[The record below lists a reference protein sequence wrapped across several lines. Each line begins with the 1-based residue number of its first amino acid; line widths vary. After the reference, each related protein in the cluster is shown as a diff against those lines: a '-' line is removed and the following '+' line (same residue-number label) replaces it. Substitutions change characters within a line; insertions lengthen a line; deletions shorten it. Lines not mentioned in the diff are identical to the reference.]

1 VDQDPTRQLPEL
13 HAEVVAPTQPSL
25 LDRGRNLSPISL
37 LLVILIAYLLIEVRG
52 VLVLVVLSFLFA
64 TIIERPVNRLQR
76 RHIPRAFSILLVY
89 AIIITVLSLATYL
102 LVPVISEEADRFRT
116 EAPESLRTLQRDW
129 RTSDNGL
136 LQGPGADGLQTLIEA
151 INRPPEIPQE
161 YALGLITSITGGVIG
176 FVTIF
181 VITFYY
187 LMEKP
192 FTQRIILMQLKPDTA
207 LRVGR
212 IWADVEQQLGR
223 WMRGQLTLMFIIG
236 IASTTAYGLMD
247 IRFWPVL
254 GLIAGI
260 TEAIPIIGPW
270 LGGIPAVAV
279 AMTMSWEKALM
290 VAGVAIAIQLT
301 ENWILVPRVMKG
313 AVGLTPL
320 TVFLAILVGTEFMG
334 VVGALLSIP
343 IAAAVQVIVSDLI
356 KARRAQD
363 QVPQTV
369 SSWRWLGERLMP
381 ERDPW
386 TRPPPPASQSTQGRA
401 NTIASSATTQTQ
413 TQQGFARP
421 APARE
426 SEQTNGAGSDPDVGP
441 PSKALPATE

>member
-1 VDQDPTRQLPEL
+1 MDELQPMQSPES
-13 HAEVVAPTQPSL
+13 QPPL
-25 LDRGRNLSPISL
+25 TPGETWLDRGRSLSPASL
-37 LLVILIAYLLIEVRG
+37 LIVILIAYFMIEVKA
-52 VLVLVVLSFLFA
+52 VLVLIVLSFLFA

-76 RHIPRAFSILLVY
+76 RHLPRALSILAVY
-89 AIIITVLSLATYL
+89 AIILTVLSAATYL
-102 LVPVISEEADRFRT
+102 LVPTIAEEADRFRT
-116 EAPESLRTLQRDW
+116 EAPESLRQLQRDW
-129 RTSDNGL
+129 RTSDNGIL
-136 LQGPGADGLQTLIEA
+136 RGPGADGLQSLITA
-151 INRPPEIPQE
+151 IQKPPDIPQE
-161 YALGLITSITGGVIG
+161 YAIPVITGITGGVIG

-192 FTQRIILMQLKPDTA
+192 FTQRIILMQLKPESA

-223 WMRGQLTLMFIIG
+223 WMRGQLSLMFIIG
-236 IASTTAYGLMD
+236 IASTIAYGILD
-247 IRFWPVL
+247 VRFWPAL

-279 AMTMSWEKALM
+279 AMTQSWEKALM
-290 VAGVAIAIQLT
+290 VAGVAVAIQLT

-343 IAAAVQVIVSDLI
+343 IAAAIQVIVSDLI
-356 KARRAQD
+356 RARKAQD
-363 QVPQTV
+363 QIPQTV

-386 TRPPPPASQSTQGRA
+386 NRP
-401 NTIASSATTQTQ
+401 
-413 TQQGFARP
+413 RP
-421 APARE
+421 HHELRRSVP
-426 SEQTNGAGSDPDVGP
+426 T
-441 PSKALPATE
+441 

>member
-1 VDQDPTRQLPEL
+1 MDDLQPT
-13 HAEVVAPTQPSL
+13 PSL
-25 LDRGRNLSPISL
+25 ETTPLPAGQSWLDRGRTLSPVSL
-37 LLVILIAYLLIEVRG
+37 LLVILIAYFMIEVRA
-52 VLVLVVLSFLFA
+52 VLILIVLSFLFA

-76 RHIPRAFSILLVY
+76 QHLPRALSILVVY
-89 AIIITVLSLATYL
+89 AIILTVLSVATYL
-102 LVPVISEEADRFRT
+102 LVPTIAEEADRFRT
-116 EAPESLRTLQRDW
+116 EAPESLRELQRDW
-129 RTSDNGL
+129 RTSDNGIL
-136 LQGPGADGLQTLIEA
+136 RGPGADGLQSLISA
-151 INRPPEIPQE
+151 IQKPPDIPTE
-161 YALGLITSITGGVIG
+161 YAIPVITGITGGVIG

-192 FTQRIILMQLKPDTA
+192 FTQRVILMQLKPTTA

-223 WMRGQLTLMFIIG
+223 WMRGQLSLMFIIG
-236 IASTTAYGLMD
+236 IASTIAYGLLD
-247 IRFWPVL
+247 VRFWPVL

-270 LGGIPAVAV
+270 IGGIPAVAM
-279 AMTMSWEKALM
+279 AMTESWEKALM
-290 VAGVAIAIQLT
+290 VAGVAVAIQLT

-334 VVGALLSIP
+334 VVGAILAIP
-343 IAAAVQVIVSDLI
+343 IAAAIQVIVSDLI
-356 KARRAQD
+356 KARKAED
-363 QVPQTV
+363 QIPQTV

-386 TRPPPPASQSTQGRA
+386 SRPPPATQSQATSRTDLMSENPAR
-401 NTIASSATTQTQ
+401 SAVVW
-413 TQQGFARP
+413 TQQDQPDTHEQDKGISGRP
-421 APARE
+421 
-426 SEQTNGAGSDPDVGP
+426 S
-441 PSKALPATE
+441 PATD

>member
-1 VDQDPTRQLPEL
+1 MDPNQYMQQSETPTALDSAASTLIQRTRSI
-13 HAEVVAPTQPSL
+13 T
-25 LDRGRNLSPISL
+25 PISL
-37 LLVILIAYLLIEVRG
+37 LLVILIAYLLIEVRA
-52 VLVLVVLSFLFA
+52 VVVLVVLSFLFA

-76 RHIPRAFSILLVY
+76 QRIPRAFSILLVY
-89 AIIITVLSLATYL
+89 AILLTIIGLLMYL
-102 LVPVISEEADRFRT
+102 LVPTIADEASRFRT
-116 EAPESLRTLQRDW
+116 EAPESLMQLQRDW
-129 RTSDNGL
+129 RQSNNGIL
-136 LQGPGADGLQTLIEA
+136 RGPGVDGLQTIIEA
-151 INRPPEIPQE
+151 IRRPPEIPQE
-161 YALGLITSITGGVIG
+161 YAVGLLTGITGGVIG

-192 FTQRIILMQLKPDTA
+192 LTQRLILMQLKPDNA

-223 WMRGQLTLMFIIG
+223 WMRGQLTLMFIVG
-236 IASTTAYGLMD
+236 MASTIAYGLLD
-247 IRFWPVL
+247 VRFWPVL
-254 GLIAGI
+254 GLLAGL

-270 LGGIPAVAV
+270 IGGIPAVAV
-279 AMTMSWEKALM
+279 AMTQSWDKALM
-290 VAGVAIAIQLT
+290 VAGVAVAIQLS

-320 TVFLAILVGTEFMG
+320 TVFVAILVGAEFMG

-356 KARRAQD
+356 KARRAED
-363 QVPQTV
+363 HMPQTV

-386 TRPPPPASQSTQGRA
+386 SRPPPSSSAQTTSSAS
-401 NTIASSATTQTQ
+401 TIAPV
-413 TQQGFARP
+413 TQQQAGQFSAQPAARDSETPSSSDHDGPHPGKP
-421 APARE
+421 AVAAE
-426 SEQTNGAGSDPDVGP
+426 
-441 PSKALPATE
+441 

>member
-1 VDQDPTRQLPEL
+1 MDELQPMQSPES
-13 HAEVVAPTQPSL
+13 QPPL
-25 LDRGRNLSPISL
+25 TPGETWLDRGRSLSPASL
-37 LLVILIAYLLIEVRG
+37 LIVILIAYFMIEVKA
-52 VLVLVVLSFLFA
+52 VLVLIVLSFLFA

-76 RHIPRAFSILLVY
+76 RHLPRALSILAVY
-89 AIIITVLSLATYL
+89 AIILTVLSAATYL
-102 LVPVISEEADRFRT
+102 LVPTIAEEADRFRT
-116 EAPESLRTLQRDW
+116 EAPESLRQLQRDW
-129 RTSDNGL
+129 RTSDNGIL
-136 LQGPGADGLQTLIEA
+136 RGPGADGLQSLITA
-151 INRPPEIPQE
+151 IQKPPDIPQE
-161 YALGLITSITGGVIG
+161 YAIPVITGITGGVIG

-192 FTQRIILMQLKPDTA
+192 FTQRIILMQLKPESA

-223 WMRGQLTLMFIIG
+223 WMRGQLSLMFIIG
-236 IASTTAYGLMD
+236 IASTIAYGILD
-247 IRFWPVL
+247 VRFWPAL

-279 AMTMSWEKALM
+279 AMTQSWEKALM
-290 VAGVAIAIQLT
+290 VAGVAVAIQLT

-343 IAAAVQVIVSDLI
+343 IAAAIQVIVSDLI
-356 KARRAQD
+356 RARKAQD
-363 QVPQTV
+363 QIPQTV

-386 TRPPPPASQSTQGRA
+386 NRPPPTSRTPSFRTDLMTESQLRSSTNDTGDA
-401 NTIASSATTQTQ
+401 DKGIA
-413 TQQGFARP
+413 P
-421 APARE
+421 K
-426 SEQTNGAGSDPDVGP
+426 
-441 PSKALPATE
+441 PSPATD

>member
-1 VDQDPTRQLPEL
+1 MDQEPTTKLPEHL
-13 HAEVVAPTQPSL
+13 ADVAAPPQPSW

-37 LLVILIAYLLIEVRG
+37 LLVILIAYLLIEVRDI
-52 VLVLVVLSFLFA
+52 LVLVVLSFLFA

-89 AIIITVLSLATYL
+89 AIILTGLSLATYL
-102 LVPVISEEADRFRT
+102 LVPTIAEEADRFRT

-161 YALGLITSITGGVIG
+161 YALGLVTSITGGVIG

-192 FTQRIILMQLKPDTA
+192 FTQRIILMQLKPNTA

-236 IASTTAYGLMD
+236 VASTTAYGLMD
-247 IRFWPVL
+247 VRFWPVL

-270 LGGIPAVAV
+270 IGGIPAVAV
-279 AMTMSWEKALM
+279 AMTQSWEKAAM
-290 VAGVAIAIQLT
+290 VAGVAVAIQLT

-343 IAAAVQVIVSDLI
+343 IAAAIQVIVSDLI

-363 QVPQTV
+363 QMPQTV

-386 TRPPPPASQSTQGRA
+386 TRPPPASQSTQGRA
-401 NTIASSATTQTQ
+401 NTIASSATTP
-413 TQQGFARP
+413 QGFARP
-421 APARE
+421 APSNQ
-426 SEQTNGAGSDPDVGP
+426 SEQDKGSGSDAEVGP
-441 PSKALPATE
+441 PSKALPATD

>member
-1 VDQDPTRQLPEL
+1 MLERSRALTPV
-13 HAEVVAPTQPSL
+13 
-25 LDRGRNLSPISL
+25 SL
-37 LLVILIAYLLIEVRG
+37 LLIILIAYFMIEVKA
-52 VLVLVVLSFLFA
+52 VLILIVLSFLFA

-76 RHIPRAFSILLVY
+76 QHVPRALSILIVY
-89 AIIITVLSLATYL
+89 AIIITVLSVATYL
-102 LVPVISEEADRFRT
+102 LVPTIAEEADRFRT
-116 EAPESLRTLQRDW
+116 EAPESLRQLQRDW
-129 RTSDNGL
+129 RTSDNGIL
-136 LQGPGADGLQTLIEA
+136 RGPGADGLQSLISA
-151 INRPPEIPQE
+151 IQRPPDIPQE
-161 YALGLITSITGGVIG
+161 YAIPVITGITGGVIG

-192 FTQRIILMQLKPDTA
+192 FTQRIILMQLKPNTA

-223 WMRGQLTLMFIIG
+223 WMRGQLSLMLIVG
-236 IASTTAYGLMD
+236 IASTIAYGLLD
-247 IRFWPVL
+247 VRFWPVL

-279 AMTMSWEKALM
+279 AMTQSWEKALM
-290 VAGVAIAIQLT
+290 VAGVAVAIQLT

-334 VVGALLSIP
+334 VLGALLSIP
-343 IAAAVQVIVSDLI
+343 SAAAIQVIVSDLI
-356 KARRAQD
+356 KARRAEE

-386 TRPPPPASQSTQGRA
+386 TRPPPATQAHFAQKAPTAEPQTRQPA
-401 NTIASSATTQTQ
+401 
-413 TQQGFARP
+413 TQQQA
-421 APARE
+421 AAE
-426 SEQTNGAGSDPDVGP
+426 WKEHEAGSSGSPEKAMQP
-441 PSKALPATE
+441 KPSAATD

>member
-1 VDQDPTRQLPEL
+1 MDPTQFMQQSDSPRAPDS
-13 HAEVVAPTQPSL
+13 AAPTLIQRTRSIT
-25 LDRGRNLSPISL
+25 PISL
-37 LLVILIAYLLIEVRG
+37 LLVILIAYLLIEVRA
-52 VLVLVVLSFLFA
+52 VVVLVVLSFLFA

-76 RHIPRAFSILLVY
+76 QRIPRAFCILLVY
-89 AIIITVLSLATYL
+89 AILLTIIGLLTYL
-102 LVPVISEEADRFRT
+102 LVPTIAEEASRFRT
-116 EAPESLRTLQRDW
+116 EAPESLMQLQRDW
-129 RTSDNGL
+129 RQSNNGIL
-136 LQGPGADGLQTLIEA
+136 RGPGADGLQTIIEA
-151 INRPPEIPQE
+151 IRRPPEIPQE
-161 YALGLITSITGGVIG
+161 YAVGLLTGITGGVIG

-192 FTQRIILMQLKPDTA
+192 LTQRLILMQLKPDNA

-223 WMRGQLTLMFIIG
+223 WMRGQLTLMLIVG
-236 IASTTAYGLMD
+236 VASTTAYGLLD
-247 IRFWPVL
+247 VRFWPVL
-254 GLIAGI
+254 GLLAGL

-270 LGGIPAVAV
+270 IGGIPAVAV
-279 AMTMSWEKALM
+279 AMTQSWDKALL
-290 VAGVAIAIQLT
+290 VAGVAVAIQLS

-320 TVFLAILVGTEFMG
+320 TVFVAILVGAEFMG

-356 KARRAQD
+356 KARRAED
-363 QVPQTV
+363 HMPQTV

-386 TRPPPPASQSTQGRA
+386 SRPPPSPAAQYRTSASA
-401 NTIASSATTQTQ
+401 NAPA
-413 TQQGFARP
+413 TQQQAGQFAAQSASRDSETPSNGEHDGPLSGKP
-421 APARE
+421 AVAAE
-426 SEQTNGAGSDPDVGP
+426 
-441 PSKALPATE
+441 

>member
-1 VDQDPTRQLPEL
+1 MDQDQTIRPPDQHPD
-13 HAEVVAPTQPSL
+13 VAAPQPSL
-25 LDRGRNLSPISL
+25 LDRGRHLSPISL

-76 RHIPRAFSILLVY
+76 RRIPRAFSILLVY
-89 AIIITVLSLATYL
+89 AIILTVLSLTTYL
-102 LVPVISEEADRFRT
+102 LVPTIAEEAERFRS
-116 EAPESLRTLQRDW
+116 EAPESLRELQRDW
-129 RTSDNGL
+129 RTSDNGI
-136 LQGPGADGLQTLIEA
+136 LQGPGADGLQSLIEA
-151 INRPPEIPQE
+151 IQRPPDIPQE
-161 YALGLITSITGGVIG
+161 YALGLVTSITGGLIG

-223 WMRGQLTLMFIIG
+223 WMRGQLSLMFIIG
-236 IASTTAYGLMD
+236 IASSTAYGLLD
-247 IRFWPVL
+247 VRFWPVL

-270 LGGIPAVAV
+270 IGGIPAVAV
-279 AMTMSWEKALM
+279 AMTQSWEKAAM
-290 VAGVAIAIQLT
+290 VAGVAVAIQLT

-363 QVPQTV
+363 QMPQTV

-386 TRPPPPASQSTQGRA
+386 SRPPPASQSTQSR
-401 NTIASSATTQTQ
+401 ATTISSSST
-413 TQQGFARP
+413 TQQGFVRP
-421 APARE
+421 APASQ
-426 SEQTNGAGSDPDVGP
+426 SEQSNGAGGDSDAGSP
-441 PSKALPATE
+441 PKALPATE

>member
-1 VDQDPTRQLPEL
+1 MDEQLNTQLPEL
-13 HAEVVAPTQPSL
+13 RPEAAVSAQPSL
-25 LDRGRNLSPISL
+25 LDRGRNLSPIAL
-37 LLVILIAYLLIEVRG
+37 LLVILIAYLLIEVRA

-89 AIIITVLSLATYL
+89 VIIITGLSVATYL
-102 LVPVISEEADRFRT
+102 LVPTIADEADRFRT
-116 EAPESLRTLQRDW
+116 EAPESLRELQRDW
-129 RTSDNGL
+129 RTSDNGIL
-136 LQGPGADGLQTLIEA
+136 RGPGADGLQSLIQA
-151 INRPPEIPQE
+151 IQRPPDIPQE
-161 YALGLITSITGGVIG
+161 YALGLITGITGGVIG

-192 FTQRIILMQLKPDTA
+192 FTQRIILMQLKPNTA

-223 WMRGQLTLMFIIG
+223 WMRGQLTLMLIIG
-236 IASTTAYGLMD
+236 VASTIAYGLMD
-247 IRFWPVL
+247 VRFWPVL

-260 TEAIPIIGPW
+260 SEAIPIIGPW
-270 LGGIPAVAV
+270 VGGIPAVAM
-279 AMTMSWEKALM
+279 AMTESWEKAAM
-290 VAGVAIAIQLT
+290 VAGVAVAIQLT

-363 QVPQTV
+363 QMPQTV

-386 TRPPPPASQSTQGRA
+386 SRPAPASQSSQSRADVVAGSVANRQGFMTA
-401 NTIASSATTQTQ
+401 TAAPQFEPGNGAATEPEKSSAPKPS
-413 TQQGFARP
+413 P
-421 APARE
+421 A
-426 SEQTNGAGSDPDVGP
+426 SE
-441 PSKALPATE
+441 

>member
-1 VDQDPTRQLPEL
+1 MDEFLTTPVPENPAGLPPDQ
-13 HAEVVAPTQPSL
+13 SW
-25 LDRGRNLSPISL
+25 LDRGRSLSPISL
-37 LLVILIAYLLIEVRG
+37 LLVILIAYFMIEVKG
-52 VLVLVVLSFLFA
+52 VLILIVLSFLFA

-76 RHIPRAFSILLVY
+76 QHLPRALSILVVY
-89 AIIITVLSLATYL
+89 TVIIAMLGAATYL
-102 LVPVISEEADRFRT
+102 LVPTIAEEAERFRT
-116 EAPESLRTLQRDW
+116 EAPESLRELQRDW
-129 RTSDNGL
+129 RTSDNGIL
-136 LQGPGADGLQTLIEA
+136 RGPGADGLQSLIAA
-151 INRPPEIPQE
+151 IQKPPEIPQE
-161 YALGLITSITGGVIG
+161 VAIPVITGITGGVIG

-192 FTQRIILMQLKPDTA
+192 FTQRLILMQLKPPTA

-223 WMRGQLTLMFIIG
+223 WMRGQLTLMIIIG
-236 IASTTAYGLMD
+236 IASTVAYGLLD

-279 AMTMSWEKALM
+279 AMTQSWEKALM
-290 VAGVAIAIQLT
+290 VAGVAVAIQLT
-301 ENWILVPRVMKG
+301 ENWILVPRVMRG

-334 VVGALLSIP
+334 VVGALLAIP
-343 IAAAVQVIVSDLI
+343 IAAAIQVIVSDLI
-356 KARRAQD
+356 KARRAED
-363 QVPQTV
+363 QLPQTV

-386 TRPPPPASQSTQGRA
+386 SRPPPASQAQSARNDLMSERTPRSGIVWPPQPESGDVA
-401 NTIASSATTQTQ
+401 DADSGIA
-413 TQQGFARP
+413 R
-421 APARE
+421 
-426 SEQTNGAGSDPDVGP
+426 
-441 PSKALPATE
+441 ATE

>member
-1 VDQDPTRQLPEL
+1 VDEGQTRQSIERPPGSAPSNQKTTPERIRTL
-13 HAEVVAPTQPSL
+13 T
-25 LDRGRNLSPISL
+25 PISL
-37 LLVILIAYLLIEVRG
+37 LLVILIAYLLIEVR
-52 VLVLVVLSFLFA
+52 LVLMLIVLSFLFA

-76 RHIPRAFSILLVY
+76 RHIPRAMSILLVY
-89 AIIITVLSLATYL
+89 AIIIAVLSVATYV
-102 LVPVISEEADRFRT
+102 LVPTIADEATRFRD
-116 EAPESLRTLQRDW
+116 EAPQSLRQLQREW
-129 RTSDNGL
+129 RTSNNGL
-136 LQGPGADGLQTLIEA
+136 LRGPGADGLQSLIEA
-151 INRPPEIPQE
+151 IQRPPDIPQE
-161 YALGLITSITGGVIG
+161 YALGLITGITGGIIG
-176 FVTIF
+176 FLTIF

-207 LRVGR
+207 LQVGR

-223 WMRGQLTLMFIIG
+223 WMRGQLTLMLIVG
-236 IASTTAYGLMD
+236 ATSTIAYGLID
-247 IRFWPVL
+247 VRFWPVL

-270 LGGIPAVAV
+270 LGGIPAVAM
-279 AMTMSWEKALM
+279 AMTESWEKAM
-290 VAGVAIAIQLT
+290 IVAGIAVTIQLT

-356 KARRAQD
+356 KARKAQD
-363 QVPQTV
+363 QMPQTV

-381 ERDPW
+381 DRDPW
-386 TRPPPPASQSTQGRA
+386 TRPPTAQSSRERTAAVQPIDRPPEKQDSQVMARQQPEDHPVV
-401 NTIASSATTQTQ
+401 SSEADA
-413 TQQGFARP
+413 GGARP
-421 APARE
+421 LGA
-426 SEQTNGAGSDPDVGP
+426 SE
-441 PSKALPATE
+441 

>member
-1 VDQDPTRQLPEL
+1 MENLSTTPTPNEYS
-13 HAEVVAPTQPSL
+13 APAGSEPRTL
-25 LDRGRNLSPISL
+25 VERGRSLTPISL
-37 LLVILIAYLLIEVRG
+37 LLVILIAYFVIEVKAVV
-52 VLVLVVLSFLFA
+52 VLIVLSFLFA

-76 RHIPRAFSILLVY
+76 QHIPRALSILVVY
-89 AIIITVLSLATYL
+89 AIIITVLGAVTYL
-102 LVPVISEEADRFRT
+102 LVPTITEEANRFRT
-116 EAPESLRTLQRDW
+116 EAPESLRELQRDW
-129 RTSDNGL
+129 RTSDNGIL
-136 LQGPGADGLQTLIEA
+136 RGPGADGLRSLISA
-151 INRPPEIPQE
+151 IERPPEIPEQ
-161 YALGLITSITGGVIG
+161 YAISLITGITGGVIG

-192 FTQRIILMQLKPDTA
+192 FTQRVILMQLKPTTA

-223 WMRGQLTLMFIIG
+223 WMRGQFTLMVIIG
-236 IASTTAYGLMD
+236 IASTTAYGLLD
-247 IRFWPVL
+247 VRFWPVL

-270 LGGIPAVAV
+270 IGGVPAVAV
-279 AMTMSWEKALM
+279 AMTQSWEKALM
-290 VAGVAIAIQLT
+290 VAGVAVAIQLT

-334 VVGALLSIP
+334 VLGALLSIP
-343 IAAAVQVIVSDLI
+343 IAAAIQVIVSDLI
-356 KARRAQD
+356 KARRAAD
-363 QVPQTV
+363 QMPQTV

-386 TRPPPPASQSTQGRA
+386 SRPPPAA
-401 NTIASSATTQTQ
+401 QTQ
-413 TQQGFARP
+413 ISRTDLMSETQRRP
-421 APARE
+421 
-426 SEQTNGAGSDPDVGP
+426 SP
-441 PSKALPATE
+441 PSSPEASDTADSEKGSIPKPSPATD

>member
-1 VDQDPTRQLPEL
+1 MATTPAPDP
-13 HAEVVAPTQPSL
+13 PSL
-25 LDRGRNLSPISL
+25 LDRGRALTPVSL
-37 LLVILIAYLLIEVRG
+37 LLVILISYFVIEVRA
-52 VLVLVVLSFLFA
+52 VLVLIVLAFLFA

-76 RHIPRAFSILLVY
+76 QHLPRALSILVVY
-89 AIIITVLSLATYL
+89 AVILTILGAATYF
-102 LVPVISEEADRFRT
+102 LVPTIAEEAQRFRT
-116 EAPESLRTLQRDW
+116 EAPESLRELQRDW
-129 RTSDNGL
+129 RTSDNGIL
-136 LQGPGADGLQTLIEA
+136 RGPGADGLQSVIFAIEK
-151 INRPPEIPQE
+151 PPEIPEE
-161 YALGLITSITGGVIG
+161 YAITVLTGITGGVIG

-192 FTQRIILMQLKPDTA
+192 FTQRVILMQLKPTTA

-223 WMRGQLTLMFIIG
+223 WMRGQLTLMIIIG
-236 IASTTAYGLMD
+236 IASTIAYGLLD
-247 IRFWPVL
+247 VRFWPVL
-254 GLIAGI
+254 GLIAGL

-270 LGGIPAVAV
+270 IGGIPAVAV
-279 AMTMSWEKALM
+279 AMTQSWEKALM

-334 VVGALLSIP
+334 VLGALLSIP
-343 IAAAVQVIVSDLI
+343 IAAAIQVIVSDLI
-356 KARRAQD
+356 KARRAAD
-363 QVPQTV
+363 QMPQTV

-386 TRPPPPASQSTQGRA
+386 TRPPPATQSQQFTHTDLMSERPGTPASSDSPEAER
-401 NTIASSATTQTQ
+401 
-413 TQQGFARP
+413 
-421 APARE
+421 
-426 SEQTNGAGSDPDVGP
+426 GSVPN
-441 PSKALPATE
+441 PSPATD

>member
-1 VDQDPTRQLPEL
+1 VEQDSTIALPEQ
-13 HAEVVAPTQPSL
+13 HSEPPPPPPPSL
-25 LDRGRNLSPISL
+25 LDRGRSLSPISL

-76 RHIPRAFSILLVY
+76 RRIPRAFSILLVY
-89 AIIITVLSLATYL
+89 AIILTVFSLATYL
-102 LVPVISEEADRFRT
+102 LVPTIAEEADRFRT
-116 EAPESLRTLQRDW
+116 EGPESLRELQRDW
-129 RTSDNGL
+129 RTSGNGIL
-136 LQGPGADGLQTLIEA
+136 EGPGADGLQSLIEA
-151 INRPPEIPQE
+151 IQRPPEIPQE
-161 YALGLITSITGGVIG
+161 YALGLVTSITGGLIG

-192 FTQRIILMQLKPDTA
+192 LTQRIILMQLKPDTA

-236 IASTTAYGLMD
+236 IACTTAYGLMD

-290 VAGVAIAIQLT
+290 VAGVVAAIQFA

-334 VVGALLSIP
+334 VVGALLAIP

-363 QVPQTV
+363 QMPQTV

-386 TRPPPPASQSTQGRA
+386 TRPPPASQSTQSRA
-401 NTIASSATTQTQ
+401 NVIASSSTTA
-413 TQQGFARP
+413 QGFVRP
-421 APARE
+421 APIAQPDRG
-426 SEQTNGAGSDPDVGP
+426 NGAAPDADASSP
-441 PSKALPATE
+441 EKAVPATD